1 MAAIEAVGLAWQCDV
16 QARHSGTRVLLYGRL
31 RNFPRDVAKARL
43 TGCRLAPPDGPSGE
57 LSFVAFFKGYTR
69 MLNGLWLGFF
79 LVAAVSAMAQWLIG
93 GNAGI
98 FAAMVESIFAM
109 AKLSVEVMIL
119 LFGTLTLWLGFL
131 KIAEQ
136 AGIVEWL
143 AKVLGPLFARLMP
156 EVPPGHPALGLITM
170 NFAANGLGLDNA
182 ATPIGLK
189 AMRALQEL
197 NPSSTTASNA
207 QILFLVLNASSLTL
221 LPVTIFMYRAQQGA
235 TDPTLVFL
243 PILLAT
249 SCSTLVGLLSVA
261 VMQRL
266 RLWDPVV
273 LAYLVPGALLLGAFM
288 AFLGT
293 LSAAALASLS
303 SIMGNLSLF
312 GIIILFLV
320 IGALRRVK
328 VYEAFIEGAK
338 EGFDVAKSLL
348 PYLVAMLCAVG
359 VLRASGAL
367 ELALDGIRHAVE
379 WMGLDTRFVDGL
391 PTALVKPFSGSAA
404 RALLIETMQTH
415 GVDSFAALVAATVQ
429 GSTET
434 TFYVLAVYFGAVGIQ
449 RVRHAVGCALL
460 AELSGV
466 IAAILVCYWFF
477 A

>member
-1 MAAIEAVGLAWQCDV
+1 
-16 QARHSGTRVLLYGRL
+16 
-31 RNFPRDVAKARL
+31 
-43 TGCRLAPPDGPSGE
+43 
-57 LSFVAFFKGYTR
+57 

-79 LVAAVSAMAQWLIG
+79 LVAAVSALAQWLIG

-98 FAAMVESIFAM
+98 FAAMVESLCAM
-109 AKLSVEVMIL
+109 AKLSVEVIVL
-119 LFGTLTLWLGFL
+119 LFGTLTLLLGFL
-131 KIAEQ
+131 KIAEK

-235 TDPTLVFL
+235 PDPTMVFL

-249 SCSTLVGLLSVA
+249 SVSTLVGLLSVA

-273 LAYLVPGALLLGAFM
+273 LAYFIPGALLLGGFM

-303 SIMGNLSLF
+303 SVLGNLTLF
-312 GIIILFLV
+312 GVIMLFLV
-320 IGALRRVK
+320 IGALKRVK
-328 VYEAFIEGAK
+328 VYEAFVDGAK
-338 EGFDVAKSLL
+338 EGFDVAKNLL
-348 PYLVAMLCAVG
+348 PYLVAMLVAVG

-367 ELALDGIRHAVE
+367 ELALDGIRHAVN
-379 WMGLDTRFVDGL
+379 WLGLDTRFVEGL

-404 RALLIETMQTH
+404 RAMLIETMQTQ
-415 GVDSFAALVAATVQ
+415 GVDSFPALVAATIQ

-460 AELSGV
+460 AEFSGV
-466 IAAILVCYWFF
+466 VAAIFVCYWFF